1 MSLATL
7 KRKTQTKYKNMSVGQ
22 AQFSLNGTHRNQG
35 FVGQTSL
42 SRTILKSPYNGT
54 APRGH
59 GGLQGT
65 YTISN
70 IKNSTINNLNDND
83 VVKSS
88 SLGTNGM
95 IMSKYRWIRR
105 PQPYSTVKPD
115 NNNNTSTQG
124 QYIEKQAQATQQSV
138 RDETCVQG
146 TYESTCGNATAG
158 CVITKDASTYTSTS
172 ASEYLSKLKDQCVD
186 NDETSSSSISQ
197 MPVGCG
203 V

>member
-7 KRKTQTKYKNMSVGQ
+7 KRKTNTKYKNMSVGQ
-22 AQFSLNGTHRNQG
+22 SQFSLNGTHRNQG

-59 GGLQGT
+59 GGSQGT
-65 YTISN
+65 YEISN

-124 QYIEKQAQATQQSV
+124 QYIEKQAQETQQSV
-138 RDETCVQG
+138 RDENCEQG
-146 TYESTCGNATAG
+146 TYESTCNNATAG
-158 CVITKDASTYTSTS
+158 CVITVDSSTFTSTS
-172 ASEYLSKLKDQCVD
+172 ASEYLSKLKDKCVD